1 MSPKS
6 EMRVLNNTHRPTI
19 IEAIKLLNKKSETI
33 RDKRMIKANSEVQ
46 CLMSLEINEILR
58 SI

>member
-6 EMRVLNNTHRPTI
+6 EMRVLNKTHRPTI

-33 RDKRMIKANSEVQ
+33 RDKRIVKANSDVQ
-46 CLMSLEINEILR
+46 CLMSLECNEILR
-58 SI
+58 SM